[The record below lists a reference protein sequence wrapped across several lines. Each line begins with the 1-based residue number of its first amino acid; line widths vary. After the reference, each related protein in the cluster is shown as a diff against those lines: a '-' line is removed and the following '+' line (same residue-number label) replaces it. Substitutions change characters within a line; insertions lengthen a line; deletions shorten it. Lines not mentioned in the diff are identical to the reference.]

1 MSLTKENIKFIDTY
15 LKNSDIM
22 FTDVRTEMVD
32 HVATAVS
39 EDMKAE
45 NLTFYDAFK
54 AYMVVHKK
62 DLLKYNKQFKKT
74 TDKIVLKSLFK
85 KFIAPLNICIMVASF
100 FLLIQ
105 FFPLGD
111 KKMLKFVPFGFLIIA
126 ILLYYIVVLKK
137 RKQRFSGIE
146 RAGCILI
153 LIFQVY
159 NIVQN
164 PFFNDKIIITNDYFF
179 SIVFALLLGLSGAF
193 IAVVFQLNKK
203 YTNHYTIV

>member
-1 MSLTKENIKFIDTY
+1 MKLNKENIQFIDTY

-74 TDKIVLKSLFK
+74 TDKIVLKLLFK
-85 KFIAPLNICIMVASF
+85 KFIAPLNICIMIASF

-105 FFPLGD
+105 FFPLGE
-111 KKMLKFVPFGFLIIA
+111 KKFLKFVPFGFLIIT
-126 ILLYYIVVLKK
+126 ILVYYILVLKK

-146 RAGCILI
+146 RAGLMLT
-153 LIFQVY
+153 LIFQLY
-159 NIVQN
+159 NAFQH
-164 PFFNDKIIITNDYFF
+164 PFFNEKSVITNDYYF
-179 SIVFALLLGLSGAF
+179 SLFFALLLGLSTAF
-193 IAVVFQLNKK
+193 IAVILDLHKK
-203 YTNHYTIV
+203 YTNHYAIA

>member
-1 MSLTKENIKFIDTY
+1 MKLNKENIQFIDTY

-74 TDKIVLKSLFK
+74 TDKIVLKLLFK
-85 KFIAPLNICIMVASF
+85 KFIAPLNICIMIASF

-105 FFPLGD
+105 FFPLGE
-111 KKMLKFVPFGFLIIA
+111 KKFLKFVPFGFLIIT
-126 ILLYYIVVLKK
+126 ILVYYILVLKK

-146 RAGCILI
+146 RAGLMLT
-153 LIFQVY
+153 LIFQLY
-159 NIVQN
+159 NAFQH
-164 PFFNDKIIITNDYFF
+164 PFFNEKSVITNDYYF
-179 SIVFALLLGLSGAF
+179 SLFFALLLGLSTAF
-193 IAVVFQLNKK
+193 IAVILDLYKK
-203 YTNHYTIV
+203 YTNHYAIA

>member
-39 EDMKAE
+39 EEMDSK

-62 DLLKYNKQFKKT
+62 DLLQYNKQFRKT

-85 KFIAPLNICIMVASF
+85 KFIAPLNVCIMVASF

-105 FFPLGD
+105 FFPLGE
-111 KKMLKFVPFGFLIIA
+111 KKFLKFVPFGFLIIT
-126 ILLYYIVVLKK
+126 ILVYYIVVLKK

-146 RAGCILI
+146 RAGLI
-153 LIFQVY
+153 LTFLFQLY
-159 NIVQN
+159 NAFQN
-164 PFFNDKIIITNDYFF
+164 PFFNEKSVITNDYYFTL
-179 SIVFALLLGLSGAF
+179 VFVLLLGLSTAF
-193 IAVVFQLNKK
+193 ITVILDLHKK

>member
-1 MSLTKENIKFIDTY
+1 
-15 LKNSDIM
+15 M

-32 HVATAVS
+32 HIATAVS
-39 EDMKAE
+39 EEMDSK
-45 NLTFYDAFK
+45 NLVFYDAFK

-62 DLLKYNKQFKKT
+62 DLLQYNKQFKKT

-85 KFIAPLNICIMVASF
+85 KFIAPLNVCIMVASF

-111 KKMLKFVPFGFLIIA
+111 KKFIKFVPFGFLIIA
-126 ILLYYIVVLKK
+126 ILIYYIVVLKK

-146 RAGCILI
+146 RAGLI
-153 LIFQVY
+153 LTFLFQLY
-159 NIVQN
+159 NAFQN
-164 PFFNDKIIITNDYFF
+164 PFFNEKSVITNDYYFTL
-179 SIVFALLLGLSGAF
+179 VFVLLLGLSTAF
-193 IAVVFQLNKK
+193 IAVILDLHKK

>member
-1 MSLTKENIKFIDTY
+1 MNLTKEDIQFIDTY

-32 HVATAVS
+32 HVATAVLDEMDS
-39 EDMKAE
+39 K

-62 DLLKYNKQFKKT
+62 ELLQCNKQFKKT

-85 KFIAPLNICIMVASF
+85 KFIAPLNICVMVVSF

-111 KKMLKFVPFGFLIIA
+111 KKILKFIPFGFLIIA
-126 ILLYYIVVLKK
+126 ILIYYIVVLKK

-159 NIVQN
+159 NIIQN

-179 SIVFALLLGLSGAF
+179 SIVFALLLGLSAAF

>member
-1 MSLTKENIKFIDTY
+1 MKLTKEDIKFIDTY

-39 EDMKAE
+39 EEMDSK

-62 DLLKYNKQFKKT
+62 DLQQYNKQFKKT

-85 KFIAPLNICIMVASF
+85 KFIAPLNICVMVASF

-105 FFPLGD
+105 FFPLGE
-111 KKMLKFVPFGFLIIA
+111 KKFLKFVPFGFLIVA
-126 ILLYYIVVLKK
+126 ILINYVLVLKK

-146 RAGCILI
+146 RAGLI
-153 LIFQVY
+153 LTLSFQLY
-159 NIVQN
+159 NAFQN
-164 PFFNDKIIITNDYFF
+164 PFFNENSVITNDYYFTL
-179 SIVFALLLGLSGAF
+179 VFVLLLGLSTAF
-193 IAVVFQLNKK
+193 IAVILELYKK
-203 YTNHYTIV
+203 YTNHYTIA

>member
-1 MSLTKENIKFIDTY
+1 MELTKENIKFIDTY

-39 EDMKAE
+39 EEMDSK

-62 DLLKYNKQFKKT
+62 DLQQYNKQFKKT

-85 KFIAPLNICIMVASF
+85 KFIAPLNIGVMVSSF

-111 KKMLKFVPFGFLIIA
+111 KKFIEFVPFGFLIIA
-126 ILLYYIVVLKK
+126 ILIYYIVALKK

-146 RAGCILI
+146 RAGLI
-153 LIFQVY
+153 LTLSFQLY
-159 NIVQN
+159 NAFQN
-164 PFFNDKIIITNDYFF
+164 PFFNENSVITNDYYFTL
-179 SIVFALLLGLSGAF
+179 VFVLLLGLSTAF
-193 IAVVFQLNKK
+193 IAVILELYKK

>member
-1 MSLTKENIKFIDTY
+1 MSLTKEQIKFIDTY

-32 HVATAVS
+32 HVATAVL
-39 EDMKAE
+39 EKMEEE
-45 NLTFYDAFK
+45 NLAFYDAFK

-85 KFIAPLNICIMVASF
+85 KFTAPLNICIMVASS

-111 KKMLKFVPFGFLIIA
+111 KKFLKFVPFGFLIIA
-126 ILLYYIVVLKK
+126 ILVYFFIGL
-137 RKQRFSGIE
+137 KQRGQRLSGIE
-146 RAGCILI
+146 RTGLI
-153 LIFQVY
+153 LTLSFQLY
-159 NIVQN
+159 NAFQN
-164 PFFNDKIIITNDYFF
+164 PFFNEKSVIINDYYFTL
-179 SIVFALLLGLSGAF
+179 VFVLLLGLSTAF
-193 IAVVFQLNKK
+193 IAVILDLHKK

>member
-32 HVATAVS
+32 HIATAVS
-39 EDMKAE
+39 EEMDSK
-45 NLTFYDAFK
+45 NLVFYDAFK

-62 DLLKYNKQFKKT
+62 DLLQYNKQFKKT

-85 KFIAPLNICIMVASF
+85 KFIAPLNVCIMVASF

-111 KKMLKFVPFGFLIIA
+111 KKFIKFVPFGFLIIA
-126 ILLYYIVVLKK
+126 ILIYYIVVLKK

-146 RAGCILI
+146 RAGLI
-153 LIFQVY
+153 LTFLFQLY
-159 NIVQN
+159 NAFQN
-164 PFFNDKIIITNDYFF
+164 PFFNEKSVITNDYYFTL
-179 SIVFALLLGLSGAF
+179 VFVLLLGLSTAF
-193 IAVVFQLNKK
+193 IAVILDLHKK

>member
-1 MSLTKENIKFIDTY
+1 MSLTKENIQFIDTY

-32 HVATAVS
+32 HVATAVL
-39 EDMKAE
+39 EKIEEE

-85 KFIAPLNICIMVASF
+85 KFIAPLNIGVMVVSF
-100 FLLIQ
+100 FILIQ

-111 KKMLKFVPFGFLIIA
+111 KKFVKFIPFGFLIIA
-126 ILLYYIVVLKK
+126 LLVYYIVVLKK

-146 RAGCILI
+146 RAGLILT
-153 LIFQVY
+153 LIFQLY
-159 NIVQN
+159 NAFQH
-164 PFFNDKIIITNDYFF
+164 PFFNEKSVITNDYYF
-179 SIVFALLLGLSGAF
+179 SLFFALLLGLSTAF
-193 IAVVFQLNKK
+193 IAVILDLHKK
-203 YTNHYTIV
+203 YTNHYAIA

>member
-39 EDMKAE
+39 EEMDSK

-54 AYMVVHKK
+54 SYMVVHKK
-62 DLLKYNKQFKKT
+62 DLLQYNKQFRKT

-85 KFIAPLNICIMVASF
+85 KFIAPLNVCIMVASF

-105 FFPLGD
+105 FFPLGE
-111 KKMLKFVPFGFLIIA
+111 KKFLKFVPFGFLIIT
-126 ILLYYIVVLKK
+126 ILVYYIVVLKK

-146 RAGCILI
+146 RAGLI
-153 LIFQVY
+153 LTFLFQLY
-159 NIVQN
+159 NAFQN
-164 PFFNDKIIITNDYFF
+164 PFFNEKSVITNDYYFTL
-179 SIVFALLLGLSGAF
+179 VFVLLLGLSTAF
-193 IAVVFQLNKK
+193 IAVILELYKK